1 MGGLKEANFN
11 HMNSLRQLL
20 IPVILGLTL
29 SCNNQQ
35 AVKKEISI
43 PYGQKVRIS
52 KTILLDKIK
61 GGWAGQVIGCTYGG
75 PTEFRFCGTMIQD
88 YTPIEWDSTKMLW
101 WYKNAPGL
109 YDDIYM
115 DLTFV
120 QVFDSLGLKAP
131 ALAHAEKFAN
141 AGYMLWH
148 ANQAARYNILHG
160 IYPPASGY
168 WQNNPHSDDIDFQI
182 EADFAGLM
190 SPGMMQYAN
199 SICDKVGHIM
209 NYGDGWYGGVFVA
222 DMYALS
228 FVSSNINVIVSNA
241 LKNIPEQSDFYKC
254 ISDVIKWHREY
265 PDSWKRTWF
274 EIQKKWS
281 SDIGCPDGVFAPFDI
296 DAKLNAAYIV
306 TGLLYGDGDYGK
318 SLEISTRCGEDS
330 DCNPANI
337 GGILGALLGYSN
349 IPDYWKQGL
358 KSVENMDFKYTTLS
372 LNDVY
377 KMGYKQAL
385 EVIKANGGE
394 VLDNDIEI
402 TVQHPQTVVYEK
414 GFKEMYPI
422 SHDLFHGKNKI
433 LNNDNT
439 SFTFTFKG
447 KGFVV
452 SGNAVADANNHLAK
466 PYSQQLNVY
475 IDDELIET
483 VDLPSDFTTR
493 RHELCWKYNLINGD
507 HVVKFA
513 LKNPQKG
520 YHVKVDRALI
530 YSDKPL

>member
-1 MGGLKEANFN
+1 M
-11 HMNSLRQLL
+11 
-20 IPVILGLTL
+20 
-29 SCNNQQ
+29 
-35 AVKKEISI
+35 
-43 PYGQKVRIS
+43 
-52 KTILLDKIK
+52 
-61 GGWAGQVIGCTYGG
+61 
-75 PTEFRFCGTMIQD
+75 
-88 YTPIEWDSTKMLW
+88 
-101 WYKNAPGL
+101 
-109 YDDIYM
+109 
-115 DLTFV
+115 
-120 QVFDSLGLKAP
+120 
-131 ALAHAEKFAN
+131 
-141 AGYMLWH
+141 
-148 ANQAARYNILHG
+148 
-160 IYPPASGY
+160 
-168 WQNNPHSDDIDFQI
+168 
-182 EADFAGLM
+182 
-190 SPGMMQYAN
+190 
-199 SICDKVGHIM
+199 
-209 NYGDGWYGGVFVA
+209 
-222 DMYALS
+222 
-228 FVSSNINVIVSNA
+228 
-241 LKNIPEQSDFYKC
+241 
-254 ISDVIKWHREY
+254 
-265 PDSWKRTWF
+265 
-274 EIQKKWS
+274 
-281 SDIGCPDGVFAPFDI
+281 
-296 DAKLNAAYIV
+296 
-306 TGLLYGDGDYGK
+306 YGDGDYGK